1 MSILKKTMALVCC
14 LCTAFSMTGCFAG
27 GTGISSSSSSSS
39 SSAGGT
45 SSSSSVG
52 GGNSSDNGASDG
64 TSVDGGN
71 SDSQSSAESMVD
83 TTLTGELNIRVWD
96 GGYGLRWLDNVIVA
110 FNDRYPNVDI
120 EVSDSVERQQVFGDI
135 VGKGTK
141 YDIIFSESIVTDY
154 AEECLE
160 PIDDVYAYTNAGE
173 SLSVGE
179 KIMPIY
185 IKYLNNKGHYYSIPS
200 YVGAY
205 GIVYNG
211 DYIYD
216 DEIPVTTD
224 ELKALCTE
232 LKSSIKPFI
241 FSGETG
247 TNYWDYIYSTWFA
260 QYEGR
265 NAYSAALSGQIIDA
279 NGEYKY
285 DPKSTYMDGSLK
297 AMQVCEDL
305 LWYENGNIVTAST
318 ALQFITA
325 QRNFLQGGAAMM
337 YNGSWLFNEMELMFP
352 NGPESD
358 FKMMKVPVISAIIEK
373 CTTIANDAE
382 LSALVKAIDAGETAL
397 KGDGYDVNEVD
408 FAKVAEARNFF
419 YAGSEGATG
428 VIPIN
433 SPNKDLAKRFLAFM
447 YSEEAIEAH
456 ALAKAGNILPVN
468 NFNVNIP
475 ADNTFMETAYNI
487 LLNNEVFFNNPVIAI
502 PPTCEA
508 INAGGIEKQFGSK
521 NSKDRTRA
529 VDSFNAK
536 KELWTKNDN
545 EKFWNTLISMGY
557 IKEKP

>member
-14 LCTAFSMTGCFAG
+14 LCTAFSMTGCFVG
-27 GTGISSSSSSSS
+27 GTN
-39 SSAGGT
+39 SSAGGNNS

-64 TSVDGGN
+64 TSVDGGS
-71 SDSQSSAESMVD
+71 SDSQSSAENMVD
-83 TTLTGELNIRVWD
+83 TSLTGELNIRVWD
-96 GGYGLRWLDNVIVA
+96 GGYGLVWLENVIVA
-110 FNDRYPNVDI
+110 FNDMYPNVEI

-154 AEECLE
+154 AQDCLE
-160 PIDDVYAYTNAGE
+160 PIDDVYAYTNVGE
-173 SLSVGE
+173 SMTVGE

-185 IKYLNNKGHYYSIPS
+185 LNYLKNKGHYYSIPS

-211 DYIYD
+211 DHIYD
-216 DEIPVTTD
+216 EEVPVTTE

-265 NAYSAALSGQIIDA
+265 DAYSAALSGQIIE

-285 DPKSTYMDGSLK
+285 DPKSTYLDGSLK

-305 LWYENGNIVTAST
+305 LWYENGNIVTSST
-318 ALQFITA
+318 GEQFILA
-325 QRNFLQGGAAMM
+325 QRKFLKGEAAMM
-337 YNGSWLFNEMELMFP
+337 YNGSWLFNEMQLMFP

-358 FKMMKVPVISAIIEK
+358 FKMMKVPVISAITEK

-382 LSALVKAIDAGETAL
+382 LAALVRAIDAGETAL
-397 KGDGYDVNEVD
+397 SGTGYDVNEAD
-408 FAKVAEARNFF
+408 YARVAEARNFF

-428 VIPIN
+428 VVPIN
-433 SPNKDLAKRFLAFM
+433 SKNKDLAKRFLAFM
-447 YSEEAIEAH
+447 YSDVAIEAH

-468 NFNVNIP
+468 NFNVTIP
-475 ADNTFMETAYNI
+475 TDNTFMETSYNI

-502 PPTCEA
+502 PATCTA
-508 INAGGIEKQFGSK
+508 VNAGGIEKQFGSK
-521 NSKDRTRA
+521 NAKDRTRA

>member
-1 MSILKKTMALVCC
+1 MSILKKTLALVCC
-14 LCTAFSMTGCFAG
+14 LCTAFSMTGCFVG
-27 GTGISSSSSSSS
+27 GTN
-39 SSAGGT
+39 SSAGGNN
-45 SSSSSVG
+45 SSSSTNN
-52 GGNSSDNGASDG
+52 GGN
-64 TSVDGGN
+64 GGN
-71 SDSQSSAESMVD
+71 GGNTSQGPESSVEADPTV
-83 TTLTGELNIRVWD
+83 TGDLSIRVWD

-110 FNDRYPNVDI
+110 FNEKYPNVEV

-135 VGKGTK
+135 VGGGTK

-154 AEECLE
+154 AQECLE
-160 PIDDVYAYTNAGE
+160 PIDDVYTSKNEGE

-185 IKYLNNKGHYYSIPS
+185 LKYLQNKGHYYSIPS

-211 DYIYD
+211 DHIYD
-216 DEIPVTTD
+216 EEVPVTTE

-265 NAYSAALSGQIIDA
+265 DVYSAALSGQIIE

-285 DPKSTYMDGSLK
+285 DPKSTYLDGSLK

-305 LWYENGNIVTAST
+305 LWYENGNIVTSST
-318 ALQFITA
+318 GEQFILA
-325 QRNFLQGGAAMM
+325 QRKFLKGEAAMM
-337 YNGSWLFNEMELMFP
+337 YNGSWLFNEMQLMFP

-358 FKMMKVPVISAIIEK
+358 FKMMKVPVISAITEK

-382 LSALVKAIDAGETAL
+382 LAALVRAIDAGETAL
-397 KGDGYDVNEVD
+397 SGTGYDVNEED
-408 FAKVAEARNFF
+408 YARVAEARSFF

-428 VIPIN
+428 VVPIN
-433 SPNKDLAKRFLAFM
+433 SKNKDLAKLFLTFM
-447 YSEEAIEAH
+447 YSDVAIEAH

-468 NFNVNIP
+468 NFNVTIP
-475 ADNTFMETAYNI
+475 TDNTFMETSYNI

-508 INAGGIEKQFGSK
+508 VNAGGIEKQFGSK

-529 VDSFNAK
+529 VDSFKAK
-536 KELWTKNDN
+536 KDLWTKNNN
-545 EKFWNTLISMGY
+545 EKFWNTLISLGY
-557 IKEKP
+557 VKERP